1 MLQFKDIKQNYPVYM
16 FDKQELTYV
25 QGKVTSVTF
34 PRFDMNASKMS
45 TPGQMPIPG
54 QSQMVVDVT
63 IEANDKTATYV
74 IPENLSL
81 TGSGNLIISTE
92 KEILMKEIEAI
103 KTSSEQALSSMDY
116 HKKVIEKTTALL
128 SELNPVYKKE
138 KETEERFNKI
148 EDSVSR
154 MEKMMTKFF
163 EEFNK

>member
-16 FDKQELTYV
+16 FDKQELTYT
-25 QGKVTSVTF
+25 QGNVTSVTF
-34 PRFDMNASKMS
+34 PRFDMN
-45 TPGQMPIPG
+45 PGQMPVPG
-54 QSQMVVDVT
+54 QSQTVVDVT

-81 TGSGNLIISTE
+81 TRSGNLIISTE
-92 KEILMKEIEAI
+92 KEGLMREIEAL
-103 KTSSEQALSSMDY
+103 KTSSEQVLSSMDY
-116 HKKVIEKTTALL
+116 HKKVIEKTTSLL

-163 EEFNK
+163 EDFNK

>member
-1 MLQFKDIKQNYPVYM
+1 MLQFKDIKQNYPVYI

-25 QGKVTSVTF
+25 QGKVISVTF
-34 PRFDMNASKMS
+34 PRFDMNAGKMS
-45 TPGQMPIPG
+45 IPGQMPIPG

-92 KEILMKEIEAI
+92 KEILIKEIEAI

-116 HKKVIEKTTALL
+116 HKKVVEKTTSLL